1 MNSAASFG
9 RFPWFNSASGAPAV
23 NPRAIARGFDRY
35 LAPHGIRTQALHQGD
50 GCLQLVVECQT
61 MPERERLVQFMLHR
75 LKQLNVAAIAGVKI
89 IARLSGGSDDL
100 WDHSVSFMPPVPQP
114 LVRPTAPPRQMP
126 PPPPPNPAM
135 ANRAVYPDA
144 ALGAQS
150 PSPQSPNPLTTFADS
165 LVAEAKAAKAS
176 VSSQANR
183 YYRRWATVKN
193 ERRTSRRM
201 AEFVDGIERRWRQM
215 TSAAGQAVG
224 QFTDKRAFAE
234 EEGGRS
240 PEVQSP
246 LGKSAGRKRVSLNDI
261 AQCLEPLALER
272 GWQVR
277 VGQMGGRM
285 VAVTVDCAMVPRMA
299 SEMTEFR
306 QSITQAVCKRL
317 WALNAPNIRGVRLGI
332 REVGQESLAWE
343 QTIRLATPASRSPMA
358 QLSQGFTGIGALRDP
373 VWDRI
378 TRSLLLGGAAI
389 VPFVLALWLAQQ
401 LPNLTE
407 SSDRTRTVTGSGTTT
422 REQTEQ
428 VISFRPAALPLQNN
442 FAQAQERRSPVVSTA
457 LEVVPATSHPA
468 VTPSDETVTLLFGG
482 DVTLSN
488 FFETKVRGDYGKTFA
503 KMPEYAQAD
512 VSMVNLE
519 NPLTTA
525 NTRRP
530 GKSFN
535 FKAKPESVEV
545 LTSGGVDI
553 VTLGNNHAM
562 DYQGKGLSET
572 MEHLEKAGIYAVG
585 AGRDLK
591 EARRPKIVDVKG
603 KRIAYFGYYNAYWH
617 AATDGAPGTNPRD
630 FDAIKADIEAVRDQ
644 VDWIVVN
651 YHWGEENAHYPA
663 GYQRNLAQF
672 TIDHGA
678 DLIVGHHPHVLQG
691 AEVYKGKAIIYSL
704 GNFIFGGNSR
714 RNYVTAALQVSLTGD
729 EMKLDFLP
737 LVVQDYQP
745 EILPGDRGESIFNHL
760 KHISRNFAEPLLSGT
775 TLKVPKADK
784 QGSEAVAI
792 APEKVPVDPPKG
804 NVPQGQEATE
814 KTSDQAKLE
823 TREPETRVSRTVSRT
838 VSKTGDALTTEGGT
852 TGKIAAETHAEPLEA
867 ALTLKA
873 GAPTS
878 QAARGFDQARNH
890 LSKSQVDLA
899 GQLAAIRQSEA
910 NSADVEQGSPVPA
923 SPPIASQLAS
933 ETQRQLGQTLAKAK
947 AQLERQQS
955 IAIAAEIEADET
967 LSGSDWRKVDI
978 EPLFSTGQFTAG
990 DRPSPPE
997 VVAEQG
1003 EPSADQQQNGG
1014 RTQKNRAPSLPFE
1027 VPQEPSFAIA
1037 DNDRSKSSD
1046 SSVFNRAGSAKSG
1059 GDRLRP
1065 LVNEGRP
1072 PLLPFIEGAV
1082 QRAEASFW

>member
-1 MNSAASFG
+1 MNSVASFG
-9 RFPWFNSASGAPAV
+9 RLPWFNSASGSTAV

-50 GCLQLVVECQT
+50 GCLRLVVECQT

-100 WDHSVSFMPPVPQP
+100 WDHSVSFMPPVPQT

-144 ALGAQS
+144 ARATQS
-150 PSPQSPNPLTTFADS
+150 PNGQSPNPLTAFADS
-165 LVAEAKAAKAS
+165 LVAEARGVRAS

-193 ERRTSRRM
+193 ERRTSRRV
-201 AEFVDGIERRWRQM
+201 AEFVDGVERRWSQM

-224 QFTDKRAFAE
+224 QFTDKRSLADEGE
-234 EEGGRS
+234 ERF

-246 LGKSAGRKRVSLNDI
+246 VGKSASRKRVSLNDI

-277 VGQMGGRM
+277 VGQMGGRV

-299 SEMTEFR
+299 SEMAEFR

-332 REVGQESLAWE
+332 RETGQESLAWE

-358 QLSQGFTGIGALRDP
+358 QLSQAFTGVGVLRDP

-401 LPNLTE
+401 MPNLTE
-407 SSDRTRTVTGSGTTT
+407 SSDRSRTVTGSSTTT

-442 FAQAQERRSPVVSTA
+442 FAQARERRSPVVSTA
-457 LEVVPATSHPA
+457 LEVVPATPHSA
-468 VTPSDETVTLLFGG
+468 VTPADETVTLLFGG

-603 KRIAYFGYYNAYWH
+603 HRIAYFGYYNAYWH

-630 FDAIKADIEAVRDQ
+630 FDAIKADMEAVRYQ

-691 AEVYKGKAIIYSL
+691 AEVYKGKAIVYSL

-745 EILPGDRGESIFNHL
+745 EVLPGDRGESIFNHL
-760 KHISRNFAEPLLSGT
+760 RHISRNFVEPLLSGT
-775 TLKVPKADK
+775 TLKIPKVEKPTSGA
-784 QGSEAVAI
+784 AVAI
-792 APEKVPVDPPKG
+792 SPEKSPVDPSA
-804 NVPQGQEATE
+804 PQGEKPTIETSVQAQPGTRATKANDSLTPKKESTE
-814 KTSDQAKLE
+814 KGTVETS
-823 TREPETRVSRTVSRT
+823 
-838 VSKTGDALTTEGGT
+838 
-852 TGKIAAETHAEPLEA
+852 AEPLEQ
-867 ALTLKA
+867 ALTLQA
-873 GAPTS
+873 GAPTI
-878 QAARGFDQARNH
+878 QAAQGFDQARNH

-910 NSADVEQGSPVPA
+910 NSVGVEQGSAAPS

-933 ETQRQLGQTLAKAK
+933 DTQRQLGQTLAKAK

-955 IAIAAEIEADET
+955 IAFAAEIEADET
-967 LSGSDWRKVDI
+967 LGEGDGGNWRKVDI

-990 DRPSPPE
+990 DRPSTPE
-997 VVAEQG
+997 VAAESTSQNTD
-1003 EPSADQQQNGG
+1003 PQQHSRPQQN
-1014 RTQKNRAPSLPFE
+1014 RVPSLPFE

-1037 DNDRSKSSD
+1037 NNDRNASGD
-1046 SSVFNRAGSAKSG
+1046 PSVFNRAGAAKAG